1 MVMATE
7 PGAGSWA
14 MYSRPSGV
22 ENPSQYSPRLPVDHF
37 VVNGERVPMVVPV
50 GGGAAVP
57 AAEAGAVDWTYE
69 EILVDADFIACT
81 DANHTAGGWG
91 PPQLDP
97 DGWDIVCGGLRP

>member
-1 MVMATE
+1 M
-7 PGAGSWA
+7 
-14 MYSRPSGV
+14 
-22 ENPSQYSPRLPVDHF
+22 
-37 VVNGERVPMVVPV
+37 
-50 GGGAAVP
+50 
-57 AAEAGAVDWTYE
+57 DWTYE